1 MNITSQQPTSGIPP
15 LSLPGDVATKT
26 AILVEDEHLSR
37 LNLKRNLDQHC
48 PDVEIIGEATS
59 NAEFLELI
67 RGKQL
72 RPDIAFLDINLP
84 DGAVFETL
92 KLLRPLPF
100 QIIFITAYDEYAM
113 RACWFAS
120 MAYILKPID
129 PLKLAE
135 AVQFTRVI
143 HPRHVDE
150 QLDIT
155 EENLTG
161 DQVPDRIALSDGKK
175 LVVVA
180 IKDIIRIKADDN
192 YSHVFTTTHERPI
205 IVART
210 LLSFQ
215 KQLKQQ
221 RMFRIHKGHFI
232 HIDHMTQF
240 NKGTKAS
247 VVMDDGEVLTV
258 GRRRKAEF
266 REFLRRMGLDH

>member
-1 MNITSQQPTSGIPP
+1 MNTNQQELIHANPP
-15 LSLPGDVATKT
+15 ADADTAVEVKT
-26 AILVEDEHLSR
+26 AIIVEDEHLSR
-37 LNLKRNLDQHC
+37 LNLKHNLRAHC
-48 PDVEIIGEATS
+48 QDVEIIGEATS

-67 RGKQL
+67 QEKGLK
-72 RPDIAFLDINLP
+72 PDIAFLDINLP

-92 KLLRPLPF
+92 KVLRPLPF
-100 QIIFITAYDEYAM
+100 QIIFITAYDVYAM

-120 MAYILKPID
+120 MAYILKPINPTD
-129 PLKLAE
+129 LVE
-135 AVQFTRVI
+135 AVQFTRVL
-143 HPRHVDE
+143 HPRHTDE

-155 EENLTG
+155 EENLQG
-161 DQVPDRIALSDGKK
+161 DKLPDRIALSDGKK
-175 LVVVA
+175 LIVVL

-192 YSHVFTTTHERPI
+192 YSHVFTTTHDRPI

-215 KQLKQQ
+215 KQLKGQ

-232 HIDHMTQF
+232 HIDHMVQF

-247 VVMDDGEVLTV
+247 VVMDDGETLTV